1 MHLALLAVQLLL
13 LHAISC
19 IAAVGRTLPTPT
31 SPATTT
37 ASLRFRAATQQ
48 PTTVALAAAQT
59 DGQLITC
66 GYLDGNASAP
76 RSAQPGFDCRI
87 DTLHGIWG
95 FCPTT
100 VIAATDCGLAAA
112 CSDSGTCTS
121 ICEFNAASGLTTITC
136 PSSGTNVAYCSTAM
150 LTFGVDQ
157 SYAYVACGHNPVT
170 DHYVATPTFT
180 PTPSTTSS
188 SKLPSTTSTRPSVSS
203 TSSPSTKSPA
213 AQSSSSSS
221 SSLATQVSATK
232 TFAGATVGTSQA
244 TSSPSPPPASS
255 SNTNVGAIIGGVLGG
270 LALLCTSAIVV
281 VFIIKRNRSSSRG
294 DRQRDGPSTST
305 SSPPPPDMSPSTAP
319 FPPASPYAQHAQY
332 APHLHGMH
340 AGAPPPRPPP
350 ATGLPHAMYPNVYH
364 EADSSTEKYN
374 PSSAQSRGYEGSAA
388 YAVELPS
395 HDNF

>member
-13 LHAISC
+13 LHAICC
-19 IAAVGRTLPTPT
+19 IAAVGRTLPTP
-31 SPATTT
+31 
-37 ASLRFRAATQQ
+37 ASLTTKTAPLHFRAATQQ
-48 PTTVALAAAQT
+48 PTAVALAAAQT

-87 DTLHGIWG
+87 DTQHGIWG

-157 SYAYVACGHNPVT
+157 SYAYVACGHDPVT
-170 DHYVATPTFT
+170 DHYVVTPTFT

-188 SKLPSTTSTRPSVSS
+188 SKAPPTTSTRPSVSS
-203 TSSPSTKSPA
+203 TSSPATKSPA

-221 SSLATQVSATK
+221 SSIT
-232 TFAGATVGTSQA
+232 TSQA
-244 TSSPSPPPASS
+244 TSSPSPSTAST
-255 SNTNVGAIIGGVLGG
+255 SNTNVGAIVGGVLGG
-270 LALLCTSAIVV
+270 LALLCSSAIAV

-294 DRQRDGPSTST
+294 DRQHDGPSTST
-305 SSPPPPDMSPSTAP
+305 SSPPPPDMSGPSTAP
-319 FPPASPYAQHAQY
+319 FPPAPPYAQHAQH
-332 APHLHGMH
+332 APHLHGIH
-340 AGAPPPRPPP
+340 AGAPPPGPPP
-350 ATGLPHAMYPNVYH
+350 ATGVPHAMYPNVYH
-364 EADSSTEKYN
+364 EADSSPEKYN

-395 HDNF
+395 HDSF